1 MSPNLPTP
9 PTPPISAT
17 SLTSPD
23 ATQPLR
29 EPAASQAVLDSLAG
43 VGQAQYVHEI
53 SVLREWLDATLLN
66 GFPLRRTEIE
76 SWQAHTPF
84 ASALITLTQPAVFVE
99 LGTHKGDS
107 YCAICETV
115 QKRALPTQCVAVDCW
130 QGDEHSGGYD
140 DTVLKELRAHHDPL
154 YAPFSRLHQSF
165 FDEAVA
171 GFEDGSIDLLHID
184 GLHSEEAVLHDF
196 ETWKPKLSERAVVL
210 FHDTHVHENDFGVFK
225 VWSALSKN
233 HPHFE
238 FTHGNGLGVL
248 AVGPNV
254 PQAIKRLCELATSP
268 STQADAQTLRNTYE
282 ALGSSV
288 LYQGRAQRLWRQ
300 ADELW
305 ARTQTAESELDHTK
319 QDDRKLWN
327 RVQKAE
333 TDLAHFKE
341 AHQAAWARIAKAEE
355 DLQVYQSAHQ
365 EAWDRIRQA
374 EDELTSMR
382 ELNTQLQERHE
393 KLLKIAKPVLGL
405 ARFIARLKNNSSNP

>member
-9 PTPPISAT
+9 PASPISPT

-29 EPAASQAVLDSLAG
+29 EPAGSEADSDSLAG
-43 VGQAQYVHEI
+43 VGQAQSVHEI

-84 ASALITLTQPAVFVE
+84 ASALVTLAEPRLFVE

-115 QKRALPTQCVAVDCW
+115 QRRALSTQCVAVDCW

-154 YAPFSRLHQSF
+154 YARFSRLHQSF

-210 FHDTHVHENDFGVFK
+210 FHDTQVHENDFGVFK
-225 VWSALSKN
+225 VWSALSQVY
-233 HPHFE
+233 PHFE

-254 PQAIKRLCELATSP
+254 PQAVQRLCALASSP

-305 ARTQTAESELDHTK
+305 ARTQTAESALNRTK
-319 QDDRKLWN
+319 QDDRNLWN

-374 EDELTSMR
+374 EDELKSVR
-382 ELNTQLQERHE
+382 ERNAELQERHE

>member
-9 PTPPISAT
+9 PASPISPT

-29 EPAASQAVLDSLAG
+29 EPAGSEADSDSLAG
-43 VGQAQYVHEI
+43 VGQAQSVHEI

-84 ASALITLTQPAVFVE
+84 ASALVTLAEPRLFVE

-115 QKRALPTQCVAVDCW
+115 QRRALSTQCVAVDCW

-154 YAPFSRLHQSF
+154 YARFSRLHQSF
-165 FDEAVA
+165 FDEAVT

-210 FHDTHVHENDFGVFK
+210 FHDTQVHENDFGVFK
-225 VWSALSKN
+225 VWSALSQVY
-233 HPHFE
+233 PHFE

-248 AVGPNV
+248 AVGHQTPKAV
-254 PQAIKRLCELATSP
+254 QRLCALGKDP
-268 STQADAQTLRNTYE
+268 SAQVDAQTLRNTYE
-282 ALGSSV
+282 ALGASV
-288 LYQGRAQRLWRQ
+288 LYQGRAKRLWRQ

-305 ARTQTAESELDHTK
+305 ARTQIAESTLEVARDGD
-319 QDDRKLWN
+319 QNLWA

-355 DLQVYQSAHQ
+355 DLQVYQSAHK

-374 EDELTSMR
+374 EHELESLLER
-382 ELNTQLQERHE
+382 NAQLQERHE
-393 KLLKIAKPVLGL
+393 KLLKLATPVLGL
-405 ARFIARLKNNSSNP
+405 ARFIARLKNNPSKP

>member
-9 PTPPISAT
+9 PASPISPT

-29 EPAASQAVLDSLAG
+29 EPAASQAGSDSLAG
-43 VGQAQYVHEI
+43 VGQAQSVHEI

-84 ASALITLTQPAVFVE
+84 ASALVTLAEPRLFVE

-115 QKRALPTQCVAVDCW
+115 QRRALSTQCVAVDCW
-130 QGDEHSGGYD
+130 QGDEHAGGYD
-140 DTVLKELRAHHDPL
+140 DTVLKELRSHHDPL
-154 YAPFSRLHQSF
+154 YARFSRLHQSF
-165 FDEAVA
+165 FDEAVT

-196 ETWKPKLSERAVVL
+196 ETWKPKLSKRAVVL
-210 FHDTHVHENDFGVFK
+210 FHDTQVHENDFGVFK
-225 VWSALSKN
+225 VWSALSQVY
-233 HPHFE
+233 PHFE

-254 PQAIKRLCELATSP
+254 PQAVQRLCALASSP

-305 ARTQTAESELDHTK
+305 ARTQTAESALDHTK
-319 QDDRKLWN
+319 QDDRNLWN

-355 DLQVYQSAHQ
+355 DLQVYQSVHQ

-374 EDELTSMR
+374 EDELKSVR
-382 ELNTQLQERHE
+382 ERNAELQERHE